1 MRNPKLF
8 SFSKEVLKNLI
19 SAPTTL
25 DYPKEPSHY
34 PKRMRGH
41 IRIDIDQCISCTLC
55 AQNCPPQALSVD
67 RNKGTWTID
76 RFDCIQCGNCV
87 NVCPKHCLYMEQG
100 YTAPASQKQIETFTR
115 PQKETLYP
123 HAGDACVYCT
133 LCAQKCPKQAIQVDR
148 SAKRWKLDK
157 TACVGCGSC
166 ARSCPKQCIEMK

>member
-133 LCAQKCPKQAIQVDR
+133 LCAQKCPDAGDPGR
-148 SAKRWKLDK
+148 SQRQTMETGQNCLCRLWIMCKILSE
-157 TACVGCGSC
+157 TVH
-166 ARSCPKQCIEMK
+166 